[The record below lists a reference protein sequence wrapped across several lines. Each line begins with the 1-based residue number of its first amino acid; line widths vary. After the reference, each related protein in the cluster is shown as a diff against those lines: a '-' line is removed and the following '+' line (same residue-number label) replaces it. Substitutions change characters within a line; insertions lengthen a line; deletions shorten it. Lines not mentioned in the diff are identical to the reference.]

1 MTLRNI
7 FTLSTLATFGNLAAG
22 FSALVFAAQSDFLRA
37 ALLVG
42 VAAVF
47 DALDGAVA
55 RNADAESEFGT
66 NLDSLADIVSFGAAP
81 ALALFFASLGSLGSL
96 GVAACAA
103 FVVCGA
109 ARLARFPLVKNG
121 SRFLGL
127 PIPPAGVA
135 LAGLAMVEPSA
146 AVALAAVA
154 SLGVLMVSDIP
165 FPTLS
170 TFFSPKRREQ
180 SSHEE

>member
-1 MTLRNI
+1 MRNV
-7 FTLSTLATFGNLAAG
+7 FTLSSVATCGNLAAG

-47 DALDGAVA
+47 DALDGVIA
-55 RNADAESEFGT
+55 RKADADSEFGA

-81 ALALFFASLGSLGSL
+81 AFALFLASLNALGSL

-103 FVVCGA
+103 FVVFGA
-109 ARLARFPLVKNG
+109 VRLARFPLVKNE
-121 SRFLGL
+121 RHFLGL

-135 LAGLAMVEPSA
+135 LAVLALAEPPA
-146 AVALAAVA
+146 AVSLAAVV
-154 SLGVLMVSDIP
+154 SLGVLMVTDIP

-170 TFFSPKRREQ
+170 SIFSPKERSRSPRE
-180 SSHEE
+180 E

>member
-1 MTLRNI
+1 MRNI
-7 FTLSTLATFGNLAAG
+7 FTLSSVATCGNLAAG
-22 FSALVFAAQSDFLRA
+22 FSALVFAAQADFFRA
-37 ALLVG
+37 AILVG

-47 DALDGAVA
+47 DALDGVIA
-55 RNADAESEFGT
+55 RKSDADTEFGA

-81 ALALFFASLGSLGSL
+81 AFALFLASLNSLGSL

-121 SRFLGL
+121 KNFLGL

-135 LAGLAMVEPSA
+135 LAALAMAEPSA
-146 AVALAAVA
+146 AVALAAAV
-154 SLGVLMVSDIP
+154 SLGILMVTDIP
-165 FPTLS
+165 FPTLAS
-170 TFFSPKRREQ
+170 ILSPKERER
-180 SSHEE
+180 SPREE